1 MPYLRL
7 KKVNDAKLPNF
18 YCKEKHMNTHHHP
31 SIYPSIHPSIYEEK
45 RTSGK
50 EREEKDLI

>member
-1 MPYLRL
+1 
-7 KKVNDAKLPNF
+7 VNDAKLPNF

-31 SIYPSIHPSIYEEK
+31 SIHPSTHPSIYEEK